1 MTERM
6 QRLARFC
13 VDTQFEDLPAALV
26 AQAKRHILDTFGAT
40 LAGAESEVAQ
50 LAREVFAGETGNT
63 LVWGT
68 DLRIGAAQAAI
79 LNGVAAHALEL
90 DDTGGCDH
98 SGAVVLPAVMA
109 AVSMSE
115 RPVNGRELI
124 TAVVIGYDIGRRVLE
139 ACGSYSAH
147 NGAGWHSTATCG
159 VFGAAAACAR
169 ILGLDAT
176 QTVSALGI
184 AGSFSGGLWAFIHD
198 GSQSKKL
205 HTGRAA
211 EGGLLAARF
220 ARQGITGPSK
230 LFDDVWGGFLK
241 TLAGDAAVPEAL
253 DADLGVVWKLARCS
267 IKPYAACRGT
277 HSAID
282 ALGLLL
288 DQLQVDASQV
298 EDVQVSL
305 CGFLQ
310 DMCGGQNVSTL
321 AAAQMSLPY
330 ALAARL
336 VHGHCRLHA
345 YDDQQRGDPR
355 IAHWMSRIH
364 LEVDP
369 QLSED
374 GEPVVS
380 LRTVDGRQASLC
392 VDPPL
397 GAPGNPLSDAAL
409 EEKFFSLAGRVMPR
423 ERAEELLEQLWRL
436 EESESVETLIVPT
449 LCVGMQPGTLRVPQ
463 ADAERPVRHSHAD
476 GSTPRRGND
485 HQI

>member
-1 MTERM
+1 MTERL
-6 QRLARFC
+6 QRLAQFC
-13 VDTQFEDLPAALV
+13 VDTRFEHLPPALV
-26 AQAKRHILDTFGAT
+26 AQATRHILDTFGAT
-40 LAGAESEVAQ
+40 LAGAGSDVAKQARQVFEGES
-50 LAREVFAGETGNT
+50 GSTP
-63 LVWGT
+63 VWGT
-68 DLRIGAAQAAI
+68 DLRVGAAQAAM

-109 AVSMSE
+109 AVSMSA
-115 RPVNGRELI
+115 RPVSGRELI
-124 TAVVIGYDIGRRVLE
+124 TAVVIGYDVGRRVLE
-139 ACGSYSAH
+139 ACGGYSAH

-159 VFGAAAACAR
+159 VFGAAAASGL
-169 ILGLDAT
+169 ILGLNAE
-176 QTVSALGI
+176 QMVSALGI

-205 HTGRAA
+205 HSGRAA

-220 ARQGITGPSK
+220 AQQGITGPTK

-241 TLAGDAAVPEAL
+241 TLAGETAQPEAL

-288 DQLQVDASQV
+288 DQLQVSADQV
-298 EDVQVSL
+298 EDVRVSL

-310 DMCGGQNVSTL
+310 DMCGGRDVGTL

-336 VHGHCRLHA
+336 VHGHCRLEA
-345 YDDQQRGDPR
+345 YDDEQRRDPR
-355 IAHWMSRIH
+355 IAHWMSRIN
-364 LEVDP
+364 LEVDL

-380 LRTVDGRQASLC
+380 VRTVDGRQASLC

-397 GAPGNPLSDAAL
+397 GAPGNPLSDEAL
-409 EEKFFSLAGRVMPR
+409 EQKFFSLAGRVMPR
-423 ERAEELLEQLWRL
+423 SQAEELIGHLWRL
-436 EESESVETLIVPT
+436 EALDSVCML
-449 LCVGMQPGTLRVPQ
+449 
-463 ADAERPVRHSHAD
+463 ERWLS
-476 GSTPRRGND
+476 
-485 HQI
+485 

>member
-1 MTERM
+1 MSEFGSAYQGVMRM
-6 QRLARFC
+6 EHLAQFC
-13 VDTQFEDLPAALV
+13 VDTRFEDLPPALV
-26 AQAKRHILDTFGAT
+26 EQAKRHILDTFGAT
-40 LAGAESEVAQ
+40 LAGAGSDVAKQ
-50 LAREVFAGETGNT
+50 ARQVFEGETGNT
-63 LVWGT
+63 PVWGT
-68 DLRIGAAQAAI
+68 DWHVGAAQAAM
-79 LNGVAAHALEL
+79 LNGIAAHALEL

-109 AVSMSE
+109 AVSMAE
-115 RPVNGRELI
+115 KPVNGREFI
-124 TAVVIGYDIGRRVLE
+124 TAVVIGYEVGRRVLE

-159 VFGAAAACAR
+159 VFGAAAASAR
-169 ILGLDAT
+169 ILGLDAA
-176 QTVSALGI
+176 QTLSALGI

-205 HTGRAA
+205 HSGRAA
-211 EGGLLAARF
+211 EGGLLATRF
-220 ARQGITGPSK
+220 AQRGITGPTK
-230 LFDDVWGGFLK
+230 LFEDVWGGFLK

-253 DADLGVVWKLARCS
+253 DADLGKMWKLARCS

-288 DQLQVDASQV
+288 TQLQVSADQV
-298 EDVQVSL
+298 EDIEVSL

-310 DMCGGQNVSTL
+310 DMCGGQDIVSL
-321 AAAQMSLPY
+321 AAAQMSLRY

-336 VHGHCRLHA
+336 VLGHCRLEA
-345 YDDQQRGDPR
+345 YDDARRSDPR
-355 IAHWMSRIH
+355 LAQWMSRIR

-380 LRTVDGRQASLC
+380 VRTVDGRQASLC
-392 VDPPL
+392 VEVPL

-409 EEKFFSLAGRVMPR
+409 EEKFFSLAGRVMVR
-423 ERAEELLEQLWRL
+423 RQAEDLLGQLWRL
-436 EESESVETLIVPT
+436 EELDSIETSIVPT
-449 LCVGMQPGTLRVPQ
+449 LRVEMQPGSRRVP
-463 ADAERPVRHSHAD
+463 
-476 GSTPRRGND
+476 
-485 HQI
+485 

>member
-1 MTERM
+1 MKDQGIAALSSAYDGVMRM
-6 QRLARFC
+6 ERLAQFC
-13 VDTQFEDLPAALV
+13 VDTRFEDLPPALV
-26 AQAKRHILDTFGAT
+26 VQARRHILDTFGVT
-40 LAGAESEVAQ
+40 LAGAGSDVAKQ
-50 LAREVFAGETGNT
+50 ARQVFVGEAGST

-68 DLRIGAAQAAI
+68 DQRVGAAQAAM
-79 LNGVAAHALEL
+79 LNGIAAHALEL

-115 RPVNGRELI
+115 APVNGRELI
-124 TAVVIGYDIGRRVLE
+124 TAVVIGYEIGRRVLE

-159 VFGAAAACAR
+159 VFGAAAASAR
-169 ILGLDAT
+169 ILGLDAQ
-176 QTVSALGI
+176 QTLAALGI

-205 HTGRAA
+205 HSGRAA

-220 ARQGITGPSK
+220 AQQGITGPTK

-241 TLAGDAAVPEAL
+241 TLAADTAVPEAL
-253 DADLGVVWKLARCS
+253 DAELGHVWELSRCS

-288 DQLQVDASQV
+288 DQLQVSADQV
-298 EDVQVSL
+298 ESVQVSL

-310 DMCGGQNVSTL
+310 DMCGGQDINTL
-321 AAAQMSLPY
+321 PAAQMSLRY
-330 ALAARL
+330 ALSARL
-336 VHGHCRLHA
+336 VHGHCRLEA
-345 YDDQQRGDPR
+345 YDDEQRHHPR
-355 IAHWMSRIH
+355 IADWMSRIC

-369 QLSED
+369 LLSED

-380 LRTVDGRQASLC
+380 LQTVDGRHASLC
-392 VDPPL
+392 VEVPL
-397 GAPGNPLSDAAL
+397 GAPGNPLSDEAL

-423 ERAEELLEQLWRL
+423 QQAQGLIEQLWRL
-436 EESESVETLIVPT
+436 EELESVRL
-449 LCVGMQPGTLRVPQ
+449 LDRWL
-463 ADAERPVRHSHAD
+463 A
-476 GSTPRRGND
+476 
-485 HQI
+485 

>member
-6 QRLARFC
+6 QRLAQFC
-13 VDTQFEDLPAALV
+13 VDTTFADLPPALV
-26 AQAKRHILDTFGAT
+26 EQARRHILDTFGAS
-40 LAGAESEVAQ
+40 LAGADSDIAKQ
-50 LAREVFAGETGNT
+50 ARQVFDGEPGNT

-68 DLRIGAAQAAI
+68 NLRVGAAQAAM
-79 LNGVAAHALEL
+79 LNGIAAHALEL

-109 AVSMSE
+109 AVSMCGK
-115 RPVNGRELI
+115 PVSGRELI

-139 ACGSYSAH
+139 ACGGYSAH

-159 VFGAAAACAR
+159 VFGAAAASAR
-169 ILGLDAT
+169 ILGLDAR
-176 QTVSALGI
+176 QTLSALGI

-205 HTGRAA
+205 HSGRAA

-220 ARQGITGPSK
+220 AQQGISGPTQ
-230 LFDDVWGGFLK
+230 LFEDAWGGFLK
-241 TLAGDAAVPEAL
+241 TLAGDAAHPQAL

-267 IKPYAACRGT
+267 IKPYASCRGT

-288 DQLQVDASQV
+288 EQLQVQVDQV

-305 CGFLQ
+305 CGFLR
-310 DMCGGQNVSTL
+310 DMCGGHDVDTL

-330 ALAARL
+330 ALAAWL
-336 VHGHCRLHA
+336 VHGHCRLQA
-345 YDDQQRGDPR
+345 YDDASRNDPR
-355 IAHWMSRIH
+355 IAQWMSRIH

-374 GEPVVS
+374 GEPLVT
-380 LRTVDGRQASLC
+380 LRTVDGRQACLC
-392 VDPPL
+392 VEVPL
-397 GAPGNPLSDAAL
+397 GAPGNPLSEGAL
-409 EEKFFSLAGRVMPR
+409 EEKFFSLAERVMPR
-423 ERAEELLEQLWRL
+423 RQAGELLGQLWRL
-436 EESESVETLIVPT
+436 EELDS
-449 LCVGMQPGTLRVPQ
+449 VGML
-463 ADAERPVRHSHAD
+463 ERWL
-476 GSTPRRGND
+476 T
-485 HQI
+485 

>member
-1 MTERM
+1 MRM
-6 QRLARFC
+6 ARLAQFC
-13 VDTQFEDLPAALV
+13 VDTRFEELPAALV
-26 AQAKRHILDTFGAT
+26 EQAKRHILDTFGAA
-40 LAGAESEVAQ
+40 LAGAGSDVARQ
-50 LAREVFAGETGNT
+50 ARQVFKGEAGST

-68 DLRIGAAQAAI
+68 GQRVGAAQAAM
-79 LNGVAAHALEL
+79 LNGIAAHALEL

-109 AVSMSE
+109 ALSMSTK
-115 RPVNGRELI
+115 PVDGRELI
-124 TAVVIGYDIGRRVLE
+124 TAVVIGYEIGRRVLE

-159 VFGAAAACAR
+159 VFGAAAASAR
-169 ILGLDAT
+169 ILGLDAQ
-176 QTVSALGI
+176 QTLSALGI

-198 GSQSKKL
+198 GSQSKRL
-205 HTGRAA
+205 HSGRAA

-220 ARQGITGPSK
+220 AQQGITGPTK
-230 LFDDVWGGFLK
+230 LFDDVWGGFLR
-241 TLAGDAAVPEAL
+241 TLAADTAAPEAL
-253 DADLGVVWKLARCS
+253 DAELGHVWKLARCS

-288 DQLQVDASQV
+288 DQLQVSAEQV

-310 DMCGGQNVSTL
+310 DMCGGQDVSTL
-321 AAAQMSLPY
+321 PAAQMSLRY

-336 VHGHCRLHA
+336 LHGHCRLEA
-345 YDDQQRGDPR
+345 YDDEQRRHPR
-355 IAHWMSRIH
+355 IAHWMSRIR

-369 QLSED
+369 HLSED

-380 LRTVDGRQASLC
+380 VRTVDGRQASLC
-392 VDPPL
+392 VEVPL

-409 EEKFFSLAGRVMPR
+409 EEKFFSLAGRVIPLQQ
-423 ERAEELLEQLWRL
+423 AKELLEQLWRL
-436 EESESVETLIVPT
+436 EELESVRALDRW
-449 LCVGMQPGTLRVPQ
+449 L
-463 ADAERPVRHSHAD
+463 S
-476 GSTPRRGND
+476 
-485 HQI
+485 

>member
-1 MTERM
+1 MKDQGIAALSSAYDGVMRM
-6 QRLARFC
+6 ERLAQFC
-13 VDTQFEDLPAALV
+13 VDTRFEDLPPALV
-26 AQAKRHILDTFGAT
+26 VQARRHILDTFGVT
-40 LAGAESEVAQ
+40 LAGSGSDVAKQ
-50 LAREVFAGETGNT
+50 ARQVFVGEAGST

-68 DLRIGAAQAAI
+68 DQRVGAAQAAM
-79 LNGVAAHALEL
+79 LNGIAAHALEL

-115 RPVNGRELI
+115 APVNGRELI
-124 TAVVIGYDIGRRVLE
+124 TAVVIGYEIGRRVLE

-159 VFGAAAACAR
+159 VFGAAAASAR
-169 ILGLDAT
+169 ILGLDAQ
-176 QTVSALGI
+176 QTLAALGI

-205 HTGRAA
+205 HSGRAA

-220 ARQGITGPSK
+220 AQQGITGPTK

-241 TLAGDAAVPEAL
+241 PLAADTAVPEAL
-253 DADLGVVWKLARCS
+253 DAELGHVWKLSRCS

-288 DQLQVDASQV
+288 DQLQVSADQV
-298 EDVQVSL
+298 ESVQVSL

-310 DMCGGQNVSTL
+310 DMCGGQDINTL
-321 AAAQMSLPY
+321 PAAQMSLRY
-330 ALAARL
+330 ALSARL
-336 VHGHCRLHA
+336 VHGHCRLEA
-345 YDDQQRGDPR
+345 YDDEQRHHPR
-355 IAHWMSRIH
+355 IADWMSRIC

-369 QLSED
+369 LLSED

-380 LRTVDGRQASLC
+380 LQTVDGRHASLC
-392 VDPPL
+392 VEVPL
-397 GAPGNPLSDAAL
+397 GAPGNPLSDEAL

-423 ERAEELLEQLWRL
+423 QQAQGLIEQLWRL
-436 EESESVETLIVPT
+436 EELESVRL
-449 LCVGMQPGTLRVPQ
+449 LDRWL
-463 ADAERPVRHSHAD
+463 A
-476 GSTPRRGND
+476 
-485 HQI
+485 

>member
-6 QRLARFC
+6 QRLAKFC
-13 VDTQFEDLPAALV
+13 VDTRFEDLPPALV
-26 AQAKRHILDTFGAT
+26 KQAKRHILDTFGAT
-40 LAGAESEVAQ
+40 LAGADSEVAKTAQ
-50 LAREVFAGETGNT
+50 QVFADETGDT
-63 LVWGT
+63 LVWST
-68 DLRIGAAQAAI
+68 RQRVGAAQAAM
-79 LNGVAAHALEL
+79 LNGIAAHALEL

-109 AVSMSE
+109 AVSMAGQ
-115 RPVNGRELI
+115 PVSGREFI
-124 TAVVIGYDIGRRVLE
+124 TAVVIGYEVGRRVLE
-139 ACGSYSAH
+139 ACGGYSAH

-159 VFGAAAACAR
+159 VFGAAAASAR
-169 ILGLDAT
+169 ILGLDARET
-176 QTVSALGI
+176 LSALGI

-220 ARQGITGPSK
+220 ARQGISGPTQ
-230 LFDDVWGGFLK
+230 LFEDVWGGFLK
-241 TLAGDAAVPEAL
+241 TLATTNSTPAAL
-253 DADLGVVWKLARCS
+253 DADLGMVWKLARCS
-267 IKPYAACRGT
+267 IKPYASCRGT

-288 DQLQVDASQV
+288 VQLKVPVDQV

-305 CGFLQ
+305 CGLLR
-310 DMCGGQNVSTL
+310 DMCGGQDVSTL

-330 ALAARL
+330 ALASRL
-336 VHGHCRLHA
+336 VLGHCRLQA
-345 YDDQQRGDPR
+345 YDDEQRSDPR
-355 IAHWMSRIH
+355 ITQWLSRIH

-374 GEPVVS
+374 GEPVVT

-392 VDPPL
+392 VEVPL

-409 EEKFFSLAGRVMPR
+409 EEKFFSLAMRVMSR
-423 ERAEELLEQLWRL
+423 ERVEELLGQLWRI
-436 EESESVETLIVPT
+436 EELESVRTLDRWLT
-449 LCVGMQPGTLRVPQ
+449 
-463 ADAERPVRHSHAD
+463 
-476 GSTPRRGND
+476 
-485 HQI
+485 

>member
-1 MTERM
+1 MSERL
-6 QRLARFC
+6 QRLAQFC
-13 VDTQFEDLPAALV
+13 VETRFDDLPPALV
-26 AQAKRHILDTFGAT
+26 AQAKRHILDTVGAT
-40 LAGAESEVAQ
+40 LAGAASEIAVAV
-50 LAREVFAGETGNT
+50 RHTFANENGKT

-68 DLRIGAAQAAI
+68 AQQVGAAQAAM
-79 LNGVAAHALEL
+79 LNGIAAHALEL

-109 AVSMSE
+109 AVSLSPT
-115 RPVNGRELI
+115 PVNGRELI
-124 TAVVIGYDIGRRVLE
+124 TAVVIGYEIGRRVLE
-139 ACGSYSAH
+139 ACGGYSAH

-159 VFGAAAACAR
+159 VFGAAAASAR
-169 ILGLDAT
+169 ILGLDPA
-176 QTVSALGI
+176 QTLAALGI

-198 GSQSKKL
+198 GSHSKKL
-205 HTGRAA
+205 HSGGAA

-220 ARQGITGPSK
+220 AEQGISGPTK

-241 TLAGDAAVPEAL
+241 TLATEHAQPEAL

-267 IKPYAACRGT
+267 IKPYASCRGT

-288 DQLQVDASQV
+288 EQLQIDADQL

-305 CGFLQ
+305 CGFLNE
-310 DMCGGQNVSTL
+310 MCGGRDIGSL

-336 VHGHCRLHA
+336 VHGHCRLEA
-345 YDDQQRGDPR
+345 YDDEQRSTSE

-374 GEPVVS
+374 GEPIVS
-380 LRTVDGRQASLC
+380 IRSRDGRTASLC
-392 VDPPL
+392 VEVPL

-409 EEKFFSLAGRVMPR
+409 EEKFLSLATRVLPV
-423 ERAEELLEQLWRL
+423 EQATGLLERLWQLEKL
-436 EESESVETLIVPT
+436 QSVGTLI
-449 LCVGMQPGTLRVPQ
+449 
-463 ADAERPVRHSHAD
+463 E
-476 GSTPRRGND
+476 
-485 HQI
+485 IIE

>member
-1 MTERM
+1 MNEHAQQNGAYSGVMRM
-6 QRLARFC
+6 EHLAQFC
-13 VDTQFEDLPAALV
+13 VDTRFEDLPVALV

-40 LAGAESEVAQ
+40 LAGAGSDVAKQ
-50 LAREVFAGETGNT
+50 ARQVFEGETGQT

-68 DLRIGAAQAAI
+68 DWRVGAAQAAM
-79 LNGVAAHALEL
+79 LNGIAAHALEL

-109 AVSMSE
+109 AVSMSGQT
-115 RPVNGRELI
+115 VSGREFI
-124 TAVVIGYDIGRRVLE
+124 TAVVIGYEIGRRVLE

-159 VFGAAAACAR
+159 VFGAAAASAR
-169 ILGLDAT
+169 ILRLDTA
-176 QTVSALGI
+176 QTLSALGI

-205 HTGRAA
+205 HSGRAA

-220 ARQGITGPSK
+220 AQRGITGPTK
-230 LFDDVWGGFLK
+230 LFENVWGGFLK
-241 TLAGDAAVPEAL
+241 TLAGDTAVPEAL
-253 DADLGVVWKLARCS
+253 DADLGRVWKLARCS

-288 DQLQVDASQV
+288 AQLQVGVDQV
-298 EDVQVSL
+298 ENIQVSL
-305 CGFLQ
+305 CGFLH
-310 DMCGGQNVSTL
+310 DMCGRQEVVSL
-321 AAAQMSLPY
+321 AAAQMSVRY

-336 VHGHCRLHA
+336 VLGHCRLEA
-345 YDDQQRGDPR
+345 YDEAQRNDPR
-355 IAHWMSRIH
+355 IAHWMSRIR

-380 LRTVDGRQASLC
+380 VRTVDGRQASLC
-392 VDPPL
+392 VEVPL
-397 GAPGNPLSDAAL
+397 GAPGNPLSDEAL
-409 EEKFFSLAGRVMPR
+409 EEKFFSLAGRVMPVR
-423 ERAEELLEQLWRL
+423 QAGELLAQLQRVEAL
-436 EESESVETLIVPT
+436 ESVAVLDRWLT
-449 LCVGMQPGTLRVPQ
+449 
-463 ADAERPVRHSHAD
+463 
-476 GSTPRRGND
+476 
-485 HQI
+485 

>member
-1 MTERM
+1 MRM
-6 QRLARFC
+6 ARLAQFC
-13 VDTQFEDLPAALV
+13 VDTRFEDLPAELV
-26 AQAKRHILDTFGAT
+26 EQAKRHILDTFGAA
-40 LAGAESEVAQ
+40 LAGAGSDVARQARQVFKGEV
-50 LAREVFAGETGNT
+50 GST

-68 DLRIGAAQAAI
+68 DQRVGAAQAAM
-79 LNGVAAHALEL
+79 LNGIAAHALEL

-109 AVSMSE
+109 ALSMSTLSVSE
-115 RPVNGRELI
+115 ASIDGRELI
-124 TAVVIGYDIGRRVLE
+124 TAVVIGYEIGRRVLE

-159 VFGAAAACAR
+159 VFGAAAASAR
-169 ILGLDAT
+169 ILGLDAQ
-176 QTVSALGI
+176 QTLSALGI

-198 GSQSKKL
+198 GSQSKRL
-205 HTGRAA
+205 HSGRAA

-220 ARQGITGPSK
+220 AQQGITGPTK

-241 TLAGDAAVPEAL
+241 TLAADTAVPEAL
-253 DADLGVVWKLARCS
+253 DAELGRVWKLARCS

-288 DQLQVDASQV
+288 NQLQISADQI

-310 DMCGGQNVSTL
+310 DMCGGQDVSTL
-321 AAAQMSLPY
+321 PAAQMSLRY

-336 VHGHCRLHA
+336 VHGHCRLEA
-345 YDDQQRGDPR
+345 YDDEQRRHPR
-355 IAHWMSRIH
+355 IAHWMSRIR

-380 LRTVDGRQASLC
+380 VRTVDGRQASLC
-392 VDPPL
+392 VEVPL

-409 EEKFFSLAGRVMPR
+409 EEKFFSLAGRVIPLQQ
-423 ERAEELLEQLWRL
+423 AKELLEQLWRL
-436 EESESVETLIVPT
+436 EELESVRALDRW
-449 LCVGMQPGTLRVPQ
+449 L
-463 ADAERPVRHSHAD
+463 S
-476 GSTPRRGND
+476 
-485 HQI
+485 

>member
-1 MTERM
+1 MA
-6 QRLARFC
+6 RLAQFC
-13 VDTQFEDLPAALV
+13 VDTRFEELPAALV
-26 AQAKRHILDTFGAT
+26 EQAKRHILDTFGAA
-40 LAGAESEVAQ
+40 LAGAGSDVVRQ
-50 LAREVFAGETGNT
+50 ARQVFKGEAGST

-68 DLRIGAAQAAI
+68 GQRVGAAQAAM
-79 LNGVAAHALEL
+79 LNGIAAHALEL

-109 AVSMSE
+109 ALSMSTLSVSE
-115 RPVNGRELI
+115 ASIDGRELI
-124 TAVVIGYDIGRRVLE
+124 TAVVIGYEIGRRVLE

-159 VFGAAAACAR
+159 VFGAAAASAR
-169 ILGLDAT
+169 ILGLDAQ
-176 QTVSALGI
+176 QTLSALGI

-198 GSQSKKL
+198 GSQSKRL
-205 HTGRAA
+205 HSGRAA

-220 ARQGITGPSK
+220 AQQGITGPTK
-230 LFDDVWGGFLK
+230 MFDDVWGGFLK
-241 TLAGDAAVPEAL
+241 TLAADTAAPEAL
-253 DADLGVVWKLARCS
+253 DAELGLVWKLARCS

-288 DQLQVDASQV
+288 DQLQVSAEQV

-310 DMCGGQNVSTL
+310 DMCGGQDVSTL
-321 AAAQMSLPY
+321 QAAQMSLRY

-336 VHGHCRLHA
+336 LHGHCRLEA
-345 YDDQQRGDPR
+345 YDDEQRRHPR
-355 IAHWMSRIH
+355 IAHWMSRIR
-364 LEVDP
+364 LEVAP

-380 LRTVDGRQASLC
+380 VRTVDGQQASLC
-392 VDPPL
+392 VEVPL

-409 EEKFFSLAGRVMPR
+409 EEKFFSLAGRVIPLQQ
-423 ERAEELLEQLWRL
+423 AKELLEQLWRL
-436 EESESVETLIVPT
+436 EELESVRALDRW
-449 LCVGMQPGTLRVPQ
+449 L
-463 ADAERPVRHSHAD
+463 S
-476 GSTPRRGND
+476 
-485 HQI
+485 

>member
-1 MTERM
+1 MRM
-6 QRLARFC
+6 ERLAQFC
-13 VDTQFEDLPAALV
+13 VDTRFQDLPDALV
-26 AQAKRHILDTFGAT
+26 EQAKRHILDTFGAA
-40 LAGAESEVAQ
+40 LAGAGSDVAS
-50 LAREVFAGETGNT
+50 LARQVFKGDAGST

-68 DLRIGAAQAAI
+68 GQRVGAAQAAM
-79 LNGVAAHALEL
+79 LNGIAAHALEL

-109 AVSMSE
+109 SLSMSTK
-115 RPVNGRELI
+115 PVDGRELI
-124 TAVVIGYDIGRRVLE
+124 TAVVIGYEIGRRVLE
-139 ACGSYSAH
+139 ACGSYSVH

-159 VFGAAAACAR
+159 VFGAAAASAR
-169 ILGLDAT
+169 ILGLDAQ
-176 QTVSALGI
+176 QTLSALGI

-198 GSQSKKL
+198 GSQSKRL
-205 HTGRAA
+205 HSGRAA
-211 EGGLLAARF
+211 EGGLLAARL
-220 ARQGITGPSK
+220 AQQGITGPTK

-241 TLAGDAAVPEAL
+241 TLAADTALPQAL
-253 DADLGVVWKLARCS
+253 DAELGHVWKLARCS

-288 DQLQVDASQV
+288 DQLQVSTDQV

-310 DMCGGQNVSTL
+310 DMCGGQDVSTL
-321 AAAQMSLPY
+321 PAAQMSLRY

-336 VHGHCRLHA
+336 VQGHCRLEA
-345 YDDQQRGDPR
+345 YDDEQRRHPR
-355 IAHWMSRIH
+355 IAHWMSRIR

-380 LRTVDGRQASLC
+380 VWTVDGRQASLC
-392 VDPPL
+392 VEVPL

-409 EEKFFSLAGRVMPR
+409 EEKFFSLAGRVIPR
-423 ERAEELLEQLWRL
+423 QQAEQLLVQLWRL
-436 EESESVETLIVPT
+436 EELESVRALDRW
-449 LCVGMQPGTLRVPQ
+449 L
-463 ADAERPVRHSHAD
+463 S
-476 GSTPRRGND
+476 
-485 HQI
+485 

>member
-6 QRLARFC
+6 QRLAQFC
-13 VDTQFEDLPAALV
+13 VDTRFEDLPAALV
-26 AQAKRHILDTFGAT
+26 AQAKRHILDTVGVT
-40 LAGAESEVAQ
+40 LAGAGSDVAEQ
-50 LAREVFAGETGNT
+50 ARQVFDSETGHT
-63 LVWGT
+63 RVWGT
-68 DLRIGAAQAAI
+68 ELKVSAAQAAM

-109 AVSMSE
+109 AVSMLTK
-115 RPVNGRELI
+115 PVSGRELI
-124 TAVVIGYDIGRRVLE
+124 TAVVIGYEVGRRVLE
-139 ACGSYSAH
+139 ACGGYSAH

-159 VFGAAAACAR
+159 VFGAAAASAR
-169 ILGLDAT
+169 ILGLDSG

-220 ARQGITGPSK
+220 AQRGITGPSR

-241 TLAGDAAVPEAL
+241 TLAGVNSQPEAL

-288 DQLQVDASQV
+288 EQLRVRADQV
-298 EDVQVSL
+298 EDVHVLL
-305 CGFLQ
+305 CGFLL
-310 DMCGGQNVSTL
+310 DMCGGRDVSTL

-336 VHGHCRLHA
+336 VHGHCRLEA
-345 YDDQQRGDPR
+345 YDDEQRSDPR
-355 IAHWMSRIH
+355 ITHWMARIH
-364 LEVDP
+364 LEVDS

-380 LRTVDGRQASLC
+380 VRTVDGRRANLC

-409 EEKFFSLAGRVMPR
+409 EQKFLV
-423 ERAEELLEQLWRL
+423 W
-436 EESESVETLIVPT
+436 
-449 LCVGMQPGTLRVPQ
+449 
-463 ADAERPVRHSHAD
+463 
-476 GSTPRRGND
+476 RRG
-485 HQI
+485 

>member
-1 MTERM
+1 MRM
-6 QRLARFC
+6 ARLAQFC
-13 VDTQFEDLPAALV
+13 VDTRFEDLPAALV
-26 AQAKRHILDTFGAT
+26 EQAKRHILDTFGAA
-40 LAGAESEVAQ
+40 LAGAGSDVARQ
-50 LAREVFAGETGNT
+50 ARQVFKGEAGST

-68 DLRIGAAQAAI
+68 GQRVGAAQAAM
-79 LNGVAAHALEL
+79 LNGIAAHALEL

-109 AVSMSE
+109 ALSMSTLSVSE
-115 RPVNGRELI
+115 ASVDGRELI
-124 TAVVIGYDIGRRVLE
+124 TAVVIGYEIGRRVLE

-159 VFGAAAACAR
+159 VFGAAAASAR
-169 ILGLDAT
+169 ILGLDAQ
-176 QTVSALGI
+176 QTLSALGI

-198 GSQSKKL
+198 GSQSKRL
-205 HTGRAA
+205 HSGRAA

-220 ARQGITGPSK
+220 AQQGITGPTK
-230 LFDDVWGGFLK
+230 LFDDVWGGFLR
-241 TLAGDAAVPEAL
+241 TLAADTAAPEAL
-253 DADLGVVWKLARCS
+253 DAELGHVWKLARCS

-288 DQLQVDASQV
+288 DQLQVSAEQV

-310 DMCGGQNVSTL
+310 DMCGGQDVSTL
-321 AAAQMSLPY
+321 PAAQMSLRY

-336 VHGHCRLHA
+336 LHGHCRLEA
-345 YDDQQRGDPR
+345 YDDEQRRHPR
-355 IAHWMSRIH
+355 IAHWMSRIR

-374 GEPVVS
+374 GEPMVS
-380 LRTVDGRQASLC
+380 VRTVDGRQASLC
-392 VDPPL
+392 VEVPL

-409 EEKFFSLAGRVMPR
+409 EEKFFSLAERVIPLQQ
-423 ERAEELLEQLWRL
+423 AKELLEQLWRL
-436 EESESVETLIVPT
+436 EELESVRALDRW
-449 LCVGMQPGTLRVPQ
+449 L
-463 ADAERPVRHSHAD
+463 S
-476 GSTPRRGND
+476 
-485 HQI
+485 

>member
-1 MTERM
+1 MRM
-6 QRLARFC
+6 ARLAQFC
-13 VDTQFEDLPAALV
+13 VDTRFEDLPAELV
-26 AQAKRHILDTFGAT
+26 EQAKRHILDTFGAA
-40 LAGAESEVAQ
+40 LAGAGSDVARQARQVFKGEV
-50 LAREVFAGETGNT
+50 GST

-68 DLRIGAAQAAI
+68 DQRVGAAQAAM
-79 LNGVAAHALEL
+79 LNGIAAHALEL

-109 AVSMSE
+109 ALSMSTPSVSE
-115 RPVNGRELI
+115 ASIDGRELI
-124 TAVVIGYDIGRRVLE
+124 TAVVIGYEIGRRVLE

-147 NGAGWHSTATCG
+147 NSAGWHSTATCG
-159 VFGAAAACAR
+159 VFGAAAASAR
-169 ILGLDAT
+169 ILGLDAQ
-176 QTVSALGI
+176 QTLSALGI

-198 GSQSKKL
+198 GSQSKRL
-205 HTGRAA
+205 HSGRAA

-220 ARQGITGPSK
+220 AQQGITGPTK

-241 TLAGDAAVPEAL
+241 TLAADTAVPEAL
-253 DADLGVVWKLARCS
+253 DAELGRVWKLARCS

-288 DQLQVDASQV
+288 NQLQISADQI

-310 DMCGGQNVSTL
+310 DMCGGQDVSML
-321 AAAQMSLPY
+321 PAAQMSLRY

-336 VHGHCRLHA
+336 VHGHCRLEA
-345 YDDQQRGDPR
+345 YDDEQRRHPR
-355 IAHWMSRIH
+355 TAHWMSRIR

-380 LRTVDGRQASLC
+380 VRTVDGRQASLC
-392 VDPPL
+392 VEVPL

-409 EEKFFSLAGRVMPR
+409 EEKFFSLAGRVIPLQQ
-423 ERAEELLEQLWRL
+423 AKELLEQLWRL
-436 EESESVETLIVPT
+436 EELESVRALDRW
-449 LCVGMQPGTLRVPQ
+449 L
-463 ADAERPVRHSHAD
+463 S
-476 GSTPRRGND
+476 
-485 HQI
+485 

>member
-1 MTERM
+1 MA
-6 QRLARFC
+6 RLAQFC
-13 VDTQFEDLPAALV
+13 VDTRFEDLPAELV
-26 AQAKRHILDTFGAT
+26 EQAKRHILDTFGAT
-40 LAGAESEVAQ
+40 LAGAGSDVARQARQVFKGEV
-50 LAREVFAGETGNT
+50 GST

-68 DLRIGAAQAAI
+68 DQRVGAAQAAM
-79 LNGVAAHALEL
+79 LNGIAAHALEL

-109 AVSMSE
+109 ALSMSTLSVSE
-115 RPVNGRELI
+115 ASIDGRELI
-124 TAVVIGYDIGRRVLE
+124 TAVVIGYEIGRRVLE

-159 VFGAAAACAR
+159 VFGAAAASAR
-169 ILGLDAT
+169 ILGLDAQ
-176 QTVSALGI
+176 QTLSALGI

-198 GSQSKKL
+198 GSQSKRL
-205 HTGRAA
+205 HSGRAA

-220 ARQGITGPSK
+220 AQQGITGPTK

-241 TLAGDAAVPEAL
+241 TLAADTAVPEAL
-253 DADLGVVWKLARCS
+253 DAELGRVWKLARCS

-288 DQLQVDASQV
+288 NQLQISADQI

-310 DMCGGQNVSTL
+310 DMCGGQDVSTL
-321 AAAQMSLPY
+321 PAAQMSLRY

-336 VHGHCRLHA
+336 VHGHCRLEA
-345 YDDQQRGDPR
+345 YDDEQRRHPR
-355 IAHWMSRIH
+355 IAHWMSRIR

-380 LRTVDGRQASLC
+380 VRTVDGRQASLC
-392 VDPPL
+392 VEVPL

-409 EEKFFSLAGRVMPR
+409 EEKFFSLAGRVIPLQQ
-423 ERAEELLEQLWRL
+423 AKELLEQLWRL
-436 EESESVETLIVPT
+436 EELESVRALDRW
-449 LCVGMQPGTLRVPQ
+449 L
-463 ADAERPVRHSHAD
+463 S
-476 GSTPRRGND
+476 
-485 HQI
+485 

>member
-1 MTERM
+1 MTERL
-6 QRLARFC
+6 QRLAQFC
-13 VDTQFEDLPAALV
+13 VDTRFEDLPPALV

-40 LAGAESEVAQ
+40 LAGADSDVAKQ
-50 LAREVFAGETGNT
+50 ARRVFEGETGHSR
-63 LVWGT
+63 VWGT
-68 DLRIGAAQAAI
+68 QVRVGAAQAAM

-109 AVSMSE
+109 AVSLAA
-115 RPVNGRELI
+115 RPVSGREFI
-124 TAVVIGYDIGRRVLE
+124 TAVVIGYEVGRRVLE
-139 ACGSYSAH
+139 ACGGYSAH

-159 VFGAAAACAR
+159 VFGAAAASAR
-169 ILGLDAT
+169 ILGLNAE
-176 QTVSALGI
+176 QLRSALGI

-205 HTGRAA
+205 HSGRAA

-220 ARQGITGPSK
+220 AQQGITGPAQ

-241 TLAGDAAVPEAL
+241 TLAVETAQPGAL
-253 DADLGVVWKLARCS
+253 DANLGSVWKLARCS
-267 IKPYAACRGT
+267 IKPYASCRGT

-288 DQLQVDASQV
+288 EQLEVDADQV
-298 EDVQVSL
+298 EDIQVSL

-310 DMCGGQNVSTL
+310 DMCGGQDVSTL

-336 VHGHCRLHA
+336 VHGHCRLEA
-345 YDDQQRGDPR
+345 YDDEQRSDPR
-355 IAHWMSRIH
+355 IDRWLSRIR
-364 LEVDP
+364 LEVDT

-374 GEPVVS
+374 GEPIVS
-380 LRTVDGRQASLC
+380 VRTVDGRQASLC

-409 EEKFFSLAGRVMPR
+409 EQKFFSLAVRVMR
-423 ERAEELLEQLWRL
+423 RLQAEELAGHLWRL
-436 EESESVETLIVPT
+436 EQLESVAVLDRW
-449 LCVGMQPGTLRVPQ
+449 L
-463 ADAERPVRHSHAD
+463 S
-476 GSTPRRGND
+476 
-485 HQI
+485 

>member
-1 MTERM
+1 MKDQEIAAFGSAYDGVMRM
-6 QRLARFC
+6 ERLAQFC
-13 VDTQFEDLPAALV
+13 VDTCFEDLPPALV
-26 AQAKRHILDTFGAT
+26 AQARRHILDTFGVT
-40 LAGAESEVAQ
+40 LAGAGSDVAKQ
-50 LAREVFAGETGNT
+50 ARQVFEGETGST

-68 DLRIGAAQAAI
+68 GQRVGAAQAAM
-79 LNGVAAHALEL
+79 LNGIAAHALEL

-109 AVSMSE
+109 ALSMSE
-115 RPVNGRELI
+115 LSVSEASVNGRELI
-124 TAVVIGYDIGRRVLE
+124 TAVVIGYEIGRRVLE

-159 VFGAAAACAR
+159 VFGAAAASAR
-169 ILGLDAT
+169 MLGLDAQ
-176 QTVSALGI
+176 QTLAALGI

-205 HTGRAA
+205 HSGRAA

-220 ARQGITGPSK
+220 AQQGITGPTK

-241 TLAGDAAVPEAL
+241 TLAADTAVPEAL
-253 DADLGVVWKLARCS
+253 DAELGHVWKLARCS

-288 DQLQVDASQV
+288 DQLQVSADQV
-298 EDVQVSL
+298 ESVQVSL

-310 DMCGGQNVSTL
+310 DMCGGQDINTL
-321 AAAQMSLPY
+321 PAAQMSLRY

-336 VHGHCRLHA
+336 VHGHCLLEA
-345 YDDQQRGDPR
+345 YDDEQRHHPR

-369 QLSED
+369 LLSED

-380 LRTVDGRQASLC
+380 LQTVDGRHASLC
-392 VDPPL
+392 VEVPL
-397 GAPGNPLSDAAL
+397 GAPGNPLSDEAL
-409 EEKFFSLAGRVMPR
+409 EEKFCSLAGRVIPQ
-423 ERAEELLEQLWRL
+423 EQAKGLLEQLWRL
-436 EESESVETLIVPT
+436 DELESVRALDRW
-449 LCVGMQPGTLRVPQ
+449 L
-463 ADAERPVRHSHAD
+463 S
-476 GSTPRRGND
+476 
-485 HQI
+485 

>member
-6 QRLARFC
+6 QRLAQFC
-13 VDTQFEDLPAALV
+13 VDARFEDLPPALV
-26 AQAKRHILDTFGAT
+26 AQAKRHILDTFGVT
-40 LAGAESEVAQ
+40 LAGAGSEVAEQ
-50 LAREVFAGETGNT
+50 ARQVFIGETGDT

-68 DLRIGAAQAAI
+68 DLRVGAAQAAM
-79 LNGVAAHALEL
+79 LNGVAAHVLEL

-109 AVSMSE
+109 AVSMQPE
-115 RPVNGRELI
+115 PVNGRELI
-124 TAVVIGYDIGRRVLE
+124 TAVVIGYEVSRRVLE
-139 ACGSYSAH
+139 ACGGYSAH

-159 VFGAAAACAR
+159 VFGAAAASAR
-169 ILGLDAT
+169 ILGLDAA

-205 HTGRAA
+205 HSGRAA

-220 ARQGITGPSK
+220 AQQGISGPQK
-230 LFDDVWGGFLK
+230 LFEDVWGGFLR
-241 TLAGDAAVPEAL
+241 TLAGVTSDPAAL

-267 IKPYAACRGT
+267 IKPYASCRGT

-282 ALGLLL
+282 ALGLLM
-288 DQLQVDASQV
+288 DQLQVSVDQV
-298 EDVQVSL
+298 EDIQVSL

-310 DMCGGQNVSTL
+310 GMCGGQDVHTL

-336 VHGHCRLHA
+336 VHGHCRLEA
-345 YDDQQRGDPR
+345 YDEAQRSDPR
-355 IAHWMSRIH
+355 IAQWMTRIR

-380 LRTVDGRQASLC
+380 VRTVDGRQARLC
-392 VDPPL
+392 VDTPL
-397 GAPGNPLSDAAL
+397 GAPGNPLSDEAL
-409 EEKFFSLAGRVMPR
+409 EQKFSSLALRVMPR
-423 ERAEELLEQLWRL
+423 EQAEGLIEQLWRL
-436 EESESVETLIVPT
+436 EALESARSLDRWLT
-449 LCVGMQPGTLRVPQ
+449 
-463 ADAERPVRHSHAD
+463 
-476 GSTPRRGND
+476 
-485 HQI
+485 

>member
-6 QRLARFC
+6 QRLAQFC
-13 VDTQFEDLPAALV
+13 VDTRFEDLPAALV
-26 AQAKRHILDTFGAT
+26 EQAKRHILDTFGAA
-40 LAGAESEVAQ
+40 LAGAGSDVARQ
-50 LAREVFAGETGNT
+50 ARQVFEGEAGST

-68 DLRIGAAQAAI
+68 DQRVGAAQATL
-79 LNGVAAHALEL
+79 LNGIAAHALEL

-109 AVSMSE
+109 ALSMSQT
-115 RPVNGRELI
+115 PMNGRELI
-124 TAVVIGYDIGRRVLE
+124 TAVVIGYEIGRRVLE

-159 VFGAAAACAR
+159 VFGAAAASAR
-169 ILGLDAT
+169 ILGLDAQ
-176 QTVSALGI
+176 QTLAALGI

-198 GSQSKKL
+198 GSQSKKV
-205 HTGRAA
+205 HSGRAA

-220 ARQGITGPSK
+220 AQQGITGPTK

-241 TLAGDAAVPEAL
+241 TLAANTAVPEAL
-253 DADLGVVWKLARCS
+253 DAELGHVWKLARCS

-288 DQLQVDASQV
+288 DQLQVSADQV

-310 DMCGGQNVSTL
+310 DMCGGQDVSTL
-321 AAAQMSLPY
+321 PAAQMSLRY

-336 VHGHCRLHA
+336 AHGHCRLQA
-345 YDDQQRGDPR
+345 YDDEQRRHPR
-355 IAHWMSRIH
+355 IAHWMSRIR

-380 LRTVDGRQASLC
+380 VRTVDGRQASLC
-392 VDPPL
+392 VEVPL
-397 GAPGNPLSDAAL
+397 GAPGNPLSDGAL

-423 ERAEELLEQLWRL
+423 QQASQLLEQLWRL
-436 EESESVETLIVPT
+436 DSLSAAESLEQWLN
-449 LCVGMQPGTLRVPQ
+449 
-463 ADAERPVRHSHAD
+463 
-476 GSTPRRGND
+476 TP
-485 HQI
+485 

>member
-1 MTERM
+1 MTERL
-6 QRLARFC
+6 QRLAQFC
-13 VDTQFEDLPAALV
+13 VDTRFEDLPPVLV

-40 LAGAESEVAQ
+40 LAGADSDVAKQ
-50 LAREVFAGETGNT
+50 ARLVFSGETGGT
-63 LVWGT
+63 LVWGA
-68 DLRIGAAQAAI
+68 DLRVGSAQAAM

-109 AVSMSE
+109 AVSMST
-115 RPVNGRELI
+115 RPVSGREFI
-124 TAVVIGYDIGRRVLE
+124 TAVVIGYEVGRRVLE
-139 ACGSYSAH
+139 ACGGYSAH

-159 VFGAAAACAR
+159 VFGAAAASAR
-169 ILGLDAT
+169 ILDLNAGQML
-176 QTVSALGI
+176 SALGI

-205 HTGRAA
+205 HSGRAA

-220 ARQGITGPSK
+220 AQQGITGPSK

-241 TLAGDAAVPEAL
+241 TLAGASSQPEAL

-267 IKPYAACRGT
+267 IKPYASCRGT

-288 DQLQVDASQV
+288 DQLQVDVDQV
-298 EDVQVSL
+298 EDLEVSL

-310 DMCGGQNVSTL
+310 DMCGAQEVSSL

-336 VHGHCRLHA
+336 VHGHCRLEA
-345 YDDQQRGDPR
+345 YDDEQRRVPQ
-355 IAHWMSRIH
+355 IALWMSRIR
-364 LEVDP
+364 LVVDP

-380 LRTVDGRQASLC
+380 VRTVDGRQASLC

-397 GAPGNPLSDAAL
+397 GAPGNPLSDDAL
-409 EEKFFSLAGRVMPR
+409 ERKFFSLAVRVMPR
-423 ERAEELLEQLWRL
+423 LQAAELVGQLWRL
-436 EESESVETLIVPT
+436 EALESVAALDRW
-449 LCVGMQPGTLRVPQ
+449 L
-463 ADAERPVRHSHAD
+463 S
-476 GSTPRRGND
+476 
-485 HQI
+485 

>member
-1 MTERM
+1 MTERL
-6 QRLARFC
+6 QRLAQFC
-13 VDTQFEDLPAALV
+13 VDTRFEDLPPALV
-26 AQAKRHILDTFGAT
+26 GQAKRHILDTFGAT
-40 LAGAESEVAQ
+40 LAGGDSDVAKQ
-50 LAREVFAGETGNT
+50 ARLVFAGETGGT
-63 LVWGT
+63 LVWGA
-68 DLRIGAAQAAI
+68 DLRVGAAQAAM

-109 AVSMSE
+109 AVSMSA
-115 RPVNGRELI
+115 RPVSGREFI
-124 TAVVIGYDIGRRVLE
+124 TAVVIGYEVGRRVLE
-139 ACGSYSAH
+139 ACGGYSAH
-147 NGAGWHSTATCG
+147 NGAGWHSTATFG
-159 VFGAAAACAR
+159 VFGAAAASAR
-169 ILGLDAT
+169 ILGLNAG
-176 QTVSALGI
+176 QMLSALGI

-205 HTGRAA
+205 HSGRAA

-220 ARQGITGPSK
+220 AQQGITGPSK

-241 TLAGDAAVPEAL
+241 TLAGETAQPEAL
-253 DADLGVVWKLARCS
+253 DADLGIVWKLARCS
-267 IKPYAACRGT
+267 IKPYASCRGT

-288 DQLQVDASQV
+288 DQLQVDVDQV
-298 EDVQVSL
+298 EDLEVSL

-310 DMCGGQNVSTL
+310 DMCGGQEVSSL

-336 VHGHCRLHA
+336 VHGHCRLEA
-345 YDDQQRGDPR
+345 YDDEQRRDPQ
-355 IAHWMSRIH
+355 IALWMSRIR

-380 LRTVDGRQASLC
+380 VRTVDGRQASLC

-397 GAPGNPLSDAAL
+397 GAPGNPLSDEAL
-409 EEKFFSLAGRVMPR
+409 EQKFFSLAVRVMPR
-423 ERAEELLEQLWRL
+423 SQAEELIGQLWRL
-436 EESESVETLIVPT
+436 ETLESV
-449 LCVGMQPGTLRVPQ
+449 
-463 ADAERPVRHSHAD
+463 
-476 GSTPRRGND
+476 GSLDRWLS
-485 HQI
+485 

>member
-1 MTERM
+1 MTERL
-6 QRLARFC
+6 QRLAQFC
-13 VDTQFEDLPAALV
+13 VDTRFEDLPPALV

-40 LAGAESEVAQ
+40 LAGADSEVAKQ
-50 LAREVFAGETGNT
+50 ARRVLEGETGHT
-63 LVWGT
+63 RVWGT
-68 DLRIGAAQAAI
+68 QVRVGAAQAAM

-109 AVSMSE
+109 AVSMAA
-115 RPVNGRELI
+115 RPVSGREFI
-124 TAVVIGYDIGRRVLE
+124 TAVVIGYEVGRRVLE
-139 ACGSYSAH
+139 ACGGYSAH

-159 VFGAAAACAR
+159 VFGAAAASAR
-169 ILGLDAT
+169 ILGLNAE
-176 QTVSALGI
+176 QLRSALGI

-205 HTGRAA
+205 HSGRAA

-220 ARQGITGPSK
+220 AQQSITGPAQ

-241 TLAGDAAVPEAL
+241 TLAVETAQPEAL
-253 DADLGVVWKLARCS
+253 DADLGNVWKLARCS
-267 IKPYAACRGT
+267 IKPYASCRGT

-288 DQLQVDASQV
+288 EQLEVDADQV
-298 EDVQVSL
+298 EDIQVSL
-305 CGFLQ
+305 CGFLR
-310 DMCGGQNVSTL
+310 DMCGGQDVSTL

-336 VHGHCRLHA
+336 VHGHCRLEA
-345 YDDQQRGDPR
+345 YDDEQRSDPQ
-355 IAHWMSRIH
+355 IGQWLSRIR
-364 LEVDP
+364 LEVDS

-380 LRTVDGRQASLC
+380 VRTLDGRQASLC

-409 EEKFFSLAGRVMPR
+409 EQKFFSLAVRVMPR
-423 ERAEELLEQLWRL
+423 LQAEELVGQLWRL
-436 EESESVETLIVPT
+436 EQLESVGL
-449 LCVGMQPGTLRVPQ
+449 LDRWL
-463 ADAERPVRHSHAD
+463 S
-476 GSTPRRGND
+476 
-485 HQI
+485 

>member
-1 MTERM
+1 MRM
-6 QRLARFC
+6 ARLAQFC
-13 VDTQFEDLPAALV
+13 VDTRFEDLPAALV
-26 AQAKRHILDTFGAT
+26 EQAKRHILDTFGAA
-40 LAGAESEVAQ
+40 LAGAGSDVARQ
-50 LAREVFAGETGNT
+50 ARQVFKGEAGST

-68 DLRIGAAQAAI
+68 GQRVGAAQAAM
-79 LNGVAAHALEL
+79 LNGIAAHALEL

-109 AVSMSE
+109 ALSMSTLSVSE
-115 RPVNGRELI
+115 ASIDGRELI
-124 TAVVIGYDIGRRVLE
+124 TAVVIGYEIGRRVLE

-159 VFGAAAACAR
+159 VFGAAAASAR
-169 ILGLDAT
+169 ILGLDAQ
-176 QTVSALGI
+176 QTLSALGI

-198 GSQSKKL
+198 GSQSKRL
-205 HTGRAA
+205 HSGRAA

-220 ARQGITGPSK
+220 AQQGITGPTK

-241 TLAGDAAVPEAL
+241 TLAADTAAPEAL
-253 DADLGVVWKLARCS
+253 DAELGHVWKLARCS

-282 ALGLLL
+282 AFGLLL
-288 DQLQVDASQV
+288 NQLQISADQI

-310 DMCGGQNVSTL
+310 DMCGGQDVSTL
-321 AAAQMSLPY
+321 PAAQMSLRY

-336 VHGHCRLHA
+336 VHGHCRLEA
-345 YDDQQRGDPR
+345 YDDEQRRHPR
-355 IAHWMSRIH
+355 IAHWMSRIR

-380 LRTVDGRQASLC
+380 VRTVDGRQASLC
-392 VDPPL
+392 VEVPL

-409 EEKFFSLAGRVMPR
+409 EEKFFSLAGRVIPLQQ
-423 ERAEELLEQLWRL
+423 AKELLEQLWRL
-436 EESESVETLIVPT
+436 EELESVRALDRW
-449 LCVGMQPGTLRVPQ
+449 L
-463 ADAERPVRHSHAD
+463 S
-476 GSTPRRGND
+476 
-485 HQI
+485 